1 MLSKYNIK
9 SEFRYVK
16 NIMQGKK
23 MYSSSNVGNNMNAIR
38 KLYMNMF
45 DFIITC
51 KQ

>member
-1 MLSKYNIK
+1 
-9 SEFRYVK
+9 
-16 NIMQGKK
+16 